1 MMDDGKK
8 SRETKMMMIFPFIQR
23 DGPLSSMNWPFFF
36 SSTCYLPSHL
46 TIRVNATNEA
56 VHQQS
61 AMTKRRPGCNIPP
74 QTDVSSHS
82 WARRSTDQ
90 E

>member
-36 SSTCYLPSHL
+36 LFDLLSPFTLDY
-46 TIRVNATNEA
+46 TR
-56 VHQQS
+56 
-61 AMTKRRPGCNIPP
+61 
-74 QTDVSSHS
+74 
-82 WARRSTDQ
+82 
-90 E
+90 